1 MSIRKSLWI
10 GAAVA
15 AAIIIGTLLGGK
27 VSAITYTAP
36 DPDEYGDARDDVRLV
51 LSSTPTSE
59 NITAITLPV
68 YVTAPQNANP
78 NSIRANVVIN
88 SYWYPYGDS
97 HVLNNTRVW
106 MTIGAP
112 GAGYTRSCAV
122 FRSQDGSSPITVRNF
137 AWDDDVGLWYSNV
150 KLEFV
155 NRRTGGADGCRDASG
170 RTQRANQHHD
180 AEVLFRAHIT
190 GYNYTAANG
199 VAVTGARTRSWIAY
213 TTEGARDGYFATSAR
228 KRGANAATYSL
239 QFATP
244 CSIRSANGALGEITL
259 YDLDSG
265 NSDNGNRD
273 INIFLYD
280 ETAGREIR
288 HVQHITPTATS
299 YSYQDSGSMTE
310 SSKQYHINMR
320 FLPKHK
326 YRLEIRN
333 VYYYN
338 VLMYDFPYNNI
349 SYVVGCP
356 GGTIAPS
363 LTTSLGSA
371 TSVRDGTNFTAN
383 FGINSTSRGATES
396 RTAARV
402 WYENDGNGVF
412 NAGDTS
418 VWTRDRN
425 NPNWDRTAGQ
435 GDTWVHSNQPIT
447 VDASHGA
454 RICVSWQIL
463 SSPTPDI
470 TVNTTIRVTCFP
482 IVRTPYAHIWGNDLR
497 TGSGFGTQ
505 TNRSSGAWGTV
516 DASGASWVEYAITA
530 PNNVVSLASQTGA
543 RDGSAAPQTSWS
555 GLTFSNVATPYGRFT
570 PAASMGK
577 IPDVAGA
584 VAVARDRG
592 VPINRT
598 VTGNTTASA
607 LPGVIGGSPDMG
619 NFDRSVAV
627 TATGTITIDRDIN
640 YRSNAL
646 GNAGDIPQL
655 ILVADTINIA
665 PGVRNID
672 AWLIAR
678 NTLNTCSGVPESA
691 RGTSCNTPLR
701 INGAVMA
708 GQLQLNRT
716 YTNNSEAA
724 EVMNLRGDAYIWAH
738 RISQSG
744 GTWQTVYT
752 QEMPPRY

>member
-1 MSIRKSLWI
+1 MSIRKSFWL
-10 GAAVA
+10 GAVVAIAVVA
-15 AAIIIGTLLGGK
+15 ALVGGDRAL
-27 VSAITYTAP
+27 AITNTSP
-36 DPDEYGDARDDVRLV
+36 DPDEYGRAKPNVRLL
-51 LSSTPTSE
+51 LSNTPTSKD
-59 NITAITLPV
+59 ITALTLPV
-68 YVTAPQNANP
+68 YVTAPQNTNP
-78 NSIRANVVIN
+78 SSIRASVDIDR
-88 SYWYPYGDS
+88 YWYPYGDDS
-97 HVLNNTRVW
+97 HVRSNTRLW
-106 MTIGAP
+106 MTIGTP
-112 GAGYTRSCAV
+112 DAGYTRSCAT
-122 FRSQDGSSPITVRNF
+122 FKARDGSSNITVRNF

-155 NRRTGGADGCRDASG
+155 KRQTGGPDGCRKANGTTERASK
-170 RTQRANQHHD
+170 NHD
-180 AEVLFRAHIT
+180 AEVLFRVSIA

-199 VAVTGARTRSWIAY
+199 VAITGSRSRSWIAY
-213 TTEGARDGYFATSAR
+213 TTAGADDGYFSTSAR
-228 KRGANAATYSL
+228 TMGSGDADYEL

-244 CSIRSANGALGEITL
+244 CSVRDPNGRLGTIVL
-259 YDLDSG
+259 YDLDSK
-265 NSDNGNRD
+265 NPDNANRE
-273 INIFLYD
+273 IEITIRD
-280 ETAGREIR
+280 ETAGRNLREISSG
-288 HVQHITPTATS
+288 TPTAS
-299 YSYQDSGSMTE
+299 QYRPSGSMTASNE
-310 SSKQYHINMR
+310 EYNLQMR
-320 FLPKHK
+320 FMPSHK
-326 YRLEIRN
+326 YKITIKN
-333 VYYYN
+333 VYYWN
-338 VLMYDFPYNNI
+338 VLMYNFPYNNI

-425 NPNWDRTAGQ
+425 NPNWDRTTGQ
-435 GDTWVHSNQPIT
+435 GDTWVHSNQPIA
-447 VDASHGA
+447 VDASRGA